1 MRNLFF
7 ICNALD
13 DATRFERGIVTDSP
27 AASRKVFLLSK
38 AMRKAGVH
46 VLVISL
52 GRGKQDRSGRYF
64 SSKVKRVNGVPVIY
78 LPFFHFPVLSE
89 LLTLFSSIPILWRLN
104 RKKTNKTVL
113 FYNRM
118 LAYFPILIFAKILK
132 IEAAL
137 DLEDG
142 AIDLNHWSL
151 SGVKSRILSEL
162 FDALC
167 SRGALLACQALKAS
181 TKLRP
186 TLCCYGTSDTLP
198 TVVSWDLTPITVL
211 LGGTVSYDTGA
222 PLLIDAISMLRDK
235 SPSWARN
242 IRFIITG
249 KGDCLERFKA
259 LATGS
264 GKPDVTV
271 HGRTTDEEYRQILA
285 HTHVG
290 LALKPNSGALADT
303 TFPSKVIEFASHGIL
318 VVTTD
323 ISDVRKVLA
332 DGALYLEVDDSKLL
346 IEKLHWVVENRDA
359 ARAMSLNGVQSVSAA
374 CAPERVGQMLS
385 EFLFKSSVGEQ
396 H

>member
-13 DATRFERGIVTDSP
+13 DETRLERGIVTDSP

-38 AMRKAGVH
+38 ALQKAGVRAL
-46 VLVISL
+46 VLSL
-52 GRGKQDRSGRYF
+52 GRGKQDGSGRYF
-64 SSKVKRVNGVPVIY
+64 RGKVRRVDGVPVIY

-89 LLTLFSSIPILWRLN
+89 LLTLFSSVPVLWRLQ
-104 RKKTNKTVL
+104 RKKMEKTAL

-118 LAYFPILIFAKILK
+118 PAYLPLLFFARILR
-132 IEAAL
+132 IETVL

-142 AIDLNHWSL
+142 AIDLNPRSL
-151 SGVKSRILSEL
+151 SGAKSRLLSRL
-162 FDALC
+162 FDTLC
-167 SRGALLACQALKAS
+167 SGGALLACHALESA

-186 TLCCYGTSDTLP
+186 TQCCYGTSETQSV
-198 TVVSWDLTPITVL
+198 TARWDLSPVNVL

-222 PLLIDAISMLRDK
+222 PLLINAISMLREQA
-235 SPSWARN
+235 PSWAGN
-242 IRFIITG
+242 IRFQITG

-259 LATGS
+259 LADNPGI
-264 GKPDVTV
+264 PEIIV

-285 HTHVG
+285 KTHVG

-303 TFPSKVIEFASHGIL
+303 TFPSKVIEFAGQGIL

-332 DGALYLEVDDSKLL
+332 AGAIYLEADDSELL
-346 IEKLHWVVENRDA
+346 LEKLHWIVENRDA
-359 ARAMSLNGVQSVSAA
+359 ANALSLSGVQAVSAV

-385 EFLFKSSVGEQ
+385 EFLFESSTGAQ

>member
-13 DATRFERGIVTDSP
+13 DETRLERGIVTDSP

-38 AMRKAGVH
+38 ALQKAGVRAL
-46 VLVISL
+46 VLSL
-52 GRGKQDRSGRYF
+52 GRGKQDGSGRYF
-64 SSKVKRVNGVPVIY
+64 RGKVRRVDGVPVIY

-89 LLTLFSSIPILWRLN
+89 LLTLFSSVPVLWRLH
-104 RKKTNKTVL
+104 RKKTEKTAL

-118 LAYFPILIFAKILK
+118 PAYFPLLFFAKILR
-132 IEAAL
+132 IETVL

-142 AIDLNHWSL
+142 ATDLNPRSL
-151 SGVKSRILSEL
+151 SGAKSRLLSRL

-167 SRGALLACQALKAS
+167 SGGALLACHALENA

-186 TLCCYGTSDTLP
+186 TQCCYGTSEMQSVTAR
-198 TVVSWDLTPITVL
+198 WDLSPVTVL
-211 LGGTVSYDTGA
+211 LGGTVSNDTGA
-222 PLLIDAISMLRDK
+222 PLLINAINILRERA
-235 SPSWARN
+235 PSWAGN
-242 IRFIITG
+242 IRFQITG

-259 LATGS
+259 LADNPGI
-264 GKPDVTV
+264 PEIIV

-285 HTHVG
+285 ETHVG

-303 TFPSKVIEFASHGIL
+303 TFPSKVIEFAGQGIL

-332 DGALYLEVDDSKLL
+332 DGAIYLEADNSELL
-346 IEKLHWVVENRDA
+346 LEKLRWIVENRDA
-359 ARAMSLNGVQSVSAA
+359 ANALSLNGVQAVSAV
-374 CAPERVGQMLS
+374 CAPERVGQMLGN
-385 EFLFKSSVGEQ
+385 FLFKSSTGAK

>member
-13 DATRFERGIVTDSP
+13 DETRLERDIVTDSP

-38 AMRKAGVH
+38 ALQKAGVRAL
-46 VLVISL
+46 VLSL
-52 GRGKQDRSGRYF
+52 GRGKQDGSGRYF
-64 SSKVKRVNGVPVIY
+64 RGKVRRVDGVPVIY

-89 LLTLFSSIPILWRLN
+89 LLTLFSSVPVLWRLH
-104 RKKTNKTVL
+104 RKKTEKTAL

-118 LAYFPILIFAKILK
+118 PAYLPLLFFAKILR
-132 IEAAL
+132 IETVL

-142 AIDLNHWSL
+142 ATDLNPRSL
-151 SGVKSRILSEL
+151 SGAKSRLLSRL

-167 SRGALLACQALKAS
+167 SGGALLACHALESA

-186 TLCCYGTSDTLP
+186 TLCCYGTSETQSV
-198 TVVSWDLTPITVL
+198 TARWDLSPVTVL
-211 LGGTVSYDTGA
+211 LGGTVSNDTGA
-222 PLLIDAISMLRDK
+222 PLLINAISILRERA
-235 SPSWARN
+235 PSWAGN
-242 IRFIITG
+242 IRFQITG

-259 LATGS
+259 LADNPGI
-264 GKPDVTV
+264 PEIIV

-285 HTHVG
+285 ETHVG

-303 TFPSKVIEFASHGIL
+303 TFPSKVIEFAGQGIL

-332 DGALYLEVDDSKLL
+332 DGAIYLEADDSELL
-346 IEKLHWVVENRDA
+346 IEKLRWIVENHDA
-359 ARAMSLNGVQSVSAA
+359 ANALSLNGVQAVSAV
-374 CAPERVGQMLS
+374 CAPERVGQMLGN
-385 EFLFKSSVGEQ
+385 FLFKSLTGAQ
-396 H
+396 Q

>member
-1 MRNLFF
+1 MHSLFF

-38 AMRKAGVH
+38 AMRKARVR

-52 GRGKQDRSGRYF
+52 GRGKQDGSGRF
-64 SSKVKRVNGVPVIY
+64 FRGKAHRVEGVAVIY

-89 LLTLFSSIPILWRLN
+89 LLTLFSSVPILWYLH
-104 RKKTNKTVL
+104 RKKVTKTVL

-118 LAYFPILIFAKILK
+118 SAYLPLLVFSKTLRIKTV
-132 IEAAL
+132 L

-142 AIDLNHWSL
+142 ETDLNHWSL
-151 SGVKSRILSEL
+151 SGIKSRILSWL
-162 FDALC
+162 YDTLC
-167 SRGALLACQALKAS
+167 SGGALLACQALENA
-181 TKLRP
+181 TKLHP
-186 TLCCYGTSDTLP
+186 TLCCYGTSDTQSTSANWFLSP
-198 TVVSWDLTPITVL
+198 VTVL
-211 LGGTVSYDTGA
+211 LGGTVSDDTGA
-222 PLLIDAISMLRDK
+222 PLLISAITLLREK

-249 KGDCLERFKA
+249 KGDCLEQFKV
-259 LATGS
+259 LAADS
-264 GKPDVTV
+264 EKPEVIV
-271 HGRTTDEEYRQILA
+271 HGRTTDDEYRQILTY
-285 HTHVG
+285 THVG

-303 TFPSKVIEFASHGIL
+303 TFPSKVIEFASQGIL
-318 VVTTD
+318 ILSTD

-332 DGALYLEVDDSKLL
+332 DAALYLEYDDPTLL
-346 IEKLHWVVENRDA
+346 IEKLRWVVEHRDA
-359 ARAMSLNGVQSVSAA
+359 AKYLSLKGAQAVSKA

-385 EFLFKSSVGEQ
+385 DFLFKSSAGEV